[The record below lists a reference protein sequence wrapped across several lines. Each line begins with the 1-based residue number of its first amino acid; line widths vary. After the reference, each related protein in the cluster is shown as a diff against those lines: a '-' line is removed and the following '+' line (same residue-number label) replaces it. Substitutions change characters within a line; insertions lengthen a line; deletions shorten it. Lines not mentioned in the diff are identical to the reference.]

1 MSKKIVI
8 IGGGITGLSAAHRII
23 EIQKENNL
31 DLEIL
36 LIEKSDKLGGA
47 ISTIEKDGFL
57 IEEGPDMFFT
67 KRPWALNLS
76 KRLDLDQDLIETNEK
91 KRGTF
96 VLWQKRLVPV
106 PEGFLM
112 LAPSKIL
119 PFLKT
124 SLFSWQGKLR
134 MLMDL
139 FISKKEVD
147 DESLASFV
155 RRRFGNEALER
166 IAQPMIGGVYT
177 ADPEKLSLR
186 ATMPQFLELEE
197 KYGSVIKGMSY
208 NEKENE
214 GDIGARY
221 SHFLSFKNGMGTLIN
236 TIESKLPE
244 NSVSLGE
251 TVKRITPSDQGWKVL
266 TQKRTID
273 ASAIIITTPSY
284 HAASLIQNFDPSLG
298 SDLSS
303 IEYASSAVI
312 ILAYKREDISHDLNG
327 FGFVVP
333 DIENSNLIACSF
345 SSIKFEGRAPRG
357 YVLLRA
363 FVGGALNPG
372 ICDLEDTI
380 LIQEAEKEVSQ
391 ILGISSAPEFTI
403 LKRYPEAM
411 PQYHVGHLQIVEKIK
426 EKLNRHQCL
435 EIAGNA
441 YSGVGIP
448 DCVHSGEQAA
458 EGILK
463 ELF

>member
-1 MSKKIVI
+1 MSKKIIV

-31 DLEIL
+31 DIELL
-36 LIEKSDKLGGA
+36 LIEQSGNLGGA
-47 ISTIEKDGFL
+47 ISTIEKSGYL

-67 KRPWALNLS
+67 KRPWALSLS
-76 KRLDLDQDLIETNEK
+76 KRLGLDKELIETNEK

-96 VLWQKRLVPV
+96 VLWGKKLVPV

-124 SLFSWQGKLR
+124 PLFSWQGKLR

-139 FISKKEVD
+139 FISKKEAS

-186 ATMPQFLELEE
+186 ATMPQFIELEE

-208 NEKENE
+208 NRKENE
-214 GDIGARY
+214 GDTGARY
-221 SHFLSFKNGMGTLIN
+221 SQFLSFKNGMGTL
-236 TIESKLPE
+236 TDAIENKLSKGTA
-244 NSVSLGE
+244 SLNE
-251 TVKRITPSDQGWKVL
+251 AVTAIVHMDNGWNVL
-266 TQKRTID
+266 TEKRTID
-273 ASAIIITTPSY
+273 ASGVIITTPSY
-284 HAASLIQNFDPSLG
+284 HAASLIQNIDPSLQ
-298 SDLSS
+298 SDLLS

-333 DIENSNLIACSF
+333 EVEKSDLIACSF
-345 SSIKFEGRAPRG
+345 SSVKFEGRAPEG
-357 YVLLRA
+357 HVLLRA

-372 ICDLEDTI
+372 ICDLEDAI
-380 LIQEAEKEVSQ
+380 MIKKVEKELSQ
-391 ILGISSAPEFTI
+391 ILGISSSTEFTI
-403 LKRYPEAM
+403 IKRYPNAM
-411 PQYHVGHLQIVEKIK
+411 PQYHVGHMELIERIK
-426 EKLNRHQCL
+426 EKINRHQGL

-458 EGILK
+458 EAILK
-463 ELF
+463 DLS

>member
-23 EIQKENNL
+23 EIQKENNF

-76 KRLDLDQDLIETNEK
+76 KRLHLEQDLIETNEK

-124 SLFSWQGKLR
+124 PLFSWQGKLR

-221 SHFLSFKNGMGTLIN
+221 SHFLSFKNGMKTLIN
-236 TIESKLPE
+236 TIQSKLPE

-251 TVKRITPSDQGWKVL
+251 IVKGITPSDRGWNVL
-266 TQKRTID
+266 TQKRTTD

-284 HAASLIQNFDPSLG
+284 HAASL
-298 SDLSS
+298 
-303 IEYASSAVI
+303 
-312 ILAYKREDISHDLNG
+312 
-327 FGFVVP
+327 
-333 DIENSNLIACSF
+333 
-345 SSIKFEGRAPRG
+345 
-357 YVLLRA
+357 
-363 FVGGALNPG
+363 
-372 ICDLEDTI
+372 
-380 LIQEAEKEVSQ
+380 
-391 ILGISSAPEFTI
+391 
-403 LKRYPEAM
+403 
-411 PQYHVGHLQIVEKIK
+411 
-426 EKLNRHQCL
+426 
-435 EIAGNA
+435 
-441 YSGVGIP
+441 
-448 DCVHSGEQAA
+448 
-458 EGILK
+458 
-463 ELF
+463 